1 MVCRQGS
8 LVDIVARAY
17 SWPADL
23 KIAKTAMRAMRGKK
37 NRERGCIFILL
48 IIFKTKLIKIH
59 TNYHETDSKN

>member
-1 MVCRQGS
+1 MGDKHPSCETWRH
-8 LVDIVARAY
+8 IVARAY
-17 SWPADL
+17 SWTADL

-59 TNYHETDSKN
+59 TH